1 MDASVLRFAPQTSPF
16 AEVANTLDFNNIQ
29 QLREHYQMVRVHI
42 PFVKQYLANPPFYAS
57 LNVSLKKMRTTSIHL
72 QRRLSL
78 EAAGRKSR
86 VTARKAAQSRSA
98 SERLRGRMRTTQ
110 QQVACQPKPERS
122 QSVAPSGQ
130 NPRNSSLTRKKRKKR
145 EERRHRNL
153 QPSPAQPGA
162 KGKRRRPRKGKA
174 RKSKM
179 RMMTTRPRKCN
190 FCSSSLCNIFGP
202 VLDHRC

>member
-1 MDASVLRFAPQTSPF
+1 MRFTPQTSPF
-16 AEVANTLDFNNIQ
+16 AEVADTLDFNIQ
-29 QLREHYQMVRVHI
+29 QLRDHYQMVES
-42 PFVKQYLANPPFYAS
+42 PSLCQTYLANPPFLPS

-145 EERRHRNL
+145 EERRQRNL

-162 KGKRRRPRKGKA
+162 KGKRRRLPKGKA
-174 RKSKM
+174 RRSKM

-190 FCSSSLCNIFGP
+190 FCSSFLVQYIWASTTI
-202 VLDHRC
+202 VA

>member
-1 MDASVLRFAPQTSPF
+1 VDASVLRFTPQTSPF

-72 QRRLSL
+72 PRRLSL
-78 EAAGRKSR
+78 EAAGRKPR
-86 VTARKAAQSRSA
+86 VTARKVVPSRSA
-98 SERLRGRMRTTQ
+98 SEKLRGWMRTTQ

-122 QSVAPSGQ
+122 RSAAPSGR
-130 NPRNSSLTRKKRKKR
+130 NPRNSSQTRKKKERK
-145 EERRHRNL
+145 ERRQLNL
-153 QPSPAQPGA
+153 PSPAQPGA